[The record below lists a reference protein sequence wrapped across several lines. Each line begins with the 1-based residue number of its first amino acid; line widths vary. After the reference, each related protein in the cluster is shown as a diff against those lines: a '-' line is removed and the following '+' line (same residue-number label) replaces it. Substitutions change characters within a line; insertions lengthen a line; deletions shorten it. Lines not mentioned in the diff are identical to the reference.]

1 MYSLQQDQNV
11 FIHNPRHSWGSQQS
25 NNQLSP
31 ISIDPSQVQN
41 GFQESW
47 LSTSLDSSTS
57 FGQSPVFDARHLL
70 VTPSTS
76 SGLIAAGDDDD
87 QGQKA

>member
-1 MYSLQQDQNV
+1 MFPIPQEQNMFV
-11 FIHNPRHSWGSQQS
+11 HNPRHSWGS
-25 NNQLSP
+25 QLSP

-41 GFQESW
+41 FNENW

-57 FGQSPVFDARHLL
+57 FGQSPVFDTRHLL

-76 SGLIAAGDDDD
+76 TGLLAPGEEEEIG
-87 QGQKA
+87 GQKK